1 MRMQQESVWLLLLYL
16 TVFHKETYRLSF
28 GNFVISEAFF
38 IDKTYYY
45 VRMFLSMALEV
56 NMEIFTYVMIAVAVI
71 AAVDRI
77 AGNKIG
83 LGEEFEKSVSMIAP
97 LALSMA
103 GILIL
108 APSISYLLQG
118 LTSYFPDFMDF
129 SIIPSLIFAND
140 MGGAHLA
147 KDLASE
153 ENIGYFN
160 GLITASMMGATVS
173 FTIPFSIQVTKKEN
187 HSDIFFGI
195 LCGMITIP
203 VGLIIGGII
212 CGISVV
218 KLLINLI
225 PLIILVAVIA
235 VGIIRFE
242 KITIKL
248 FSVLA
253 WFIKAVITAGLVF
266 GIIFYLTGKEIIPH
280 MDNLNNAMDIIINIM
295 CIMAGA
301 LPLFHVLKKLLAP
314 VLRKFGTKLGVNE
327 TSAFGLL
334 TTIGTSVPTYEMMD
348 KMDAKG
354 IVLNAA
360 FSVGA
365 SFTFVDHLA
374 FTVSFNNKYILP
386 MIVAKIAAGIT
397 ALFFAN
403 ALYNRKMKQGS
414 RAK

>member
-1 MRMQQESVWLLLLYL
+1 
-16 TVFHKETYRLSF
+16 
-28 GNFVISEAFF
+28 
-38 IDKTYYY
+38 
-45 VRMFLSMALEV
+45 
-56 NMEIFTYVMIAVAVI
+56 MEIFTYFMIAIAVI
-71 AAVDRI
+71 AAIDRVI
-77 AGNKIG
+77 GNRFG
-83 LGEEFEKSVSMIAP
+83 LGAELEKAVSMIAP

-108 APSISYLLQG
+108 APSVSHLLEG
-118 LTSYFPDFMDF
+118 VAGYFPDFLDF
-129 SIIPSLIFAND
+129 SVIPSLLLAND

-147 KDLASE
+147 RDLCSN

-160 GLITASMMGATVS
+160 GLVTASMMGATIS

-203 VGLIIGGII
+203 VGLVAGGFM
-212 CGISVV
+212 CGIPVSQ
-218 KLLINLI
+218 LFINLV
-225 PLIILVAVIA
+225 PLFILVALIT
-235 VGIIRFE
+235 VGILKFE

-253 WFIKAVITAGLVF
+253 LIIRIVITAGLIF
-266 GIIFYLTGKEIIPH
+266 GIIEYLTGKALMPY

-301 LPLFHVLKKLLAP
+301 LPLFFVLKKLLTP
-314 VLRKFGTKLGVNE
+314 VLRRFGDKLGINE

-334 TTIGTSVPTYEMMD
+334 TTVGTSVPTYEMMD
-348 KMDAKG
+348 KMDKKG

-374 FTVSFNNKYILP
+374 FTVSFNEKFILP
-386 MIVAKIAAGIT
+386 MIAAKLIAGIAA
-397 ALFFAN
+397 LVFAN
-403 ALYNRKMKQGS
+403 ALYTKKYKREGKV
-414 RAK
+414 